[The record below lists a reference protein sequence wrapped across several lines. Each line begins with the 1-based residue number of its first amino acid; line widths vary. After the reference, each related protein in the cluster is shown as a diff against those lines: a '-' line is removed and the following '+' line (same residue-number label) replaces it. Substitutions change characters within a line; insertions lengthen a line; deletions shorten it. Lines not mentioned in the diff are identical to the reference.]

1 MDRPTL
7 KDVLGQIPYGIIVMG
22 GVSGSS
28 IYTMVATWVTQV
40 SFSPPLVAVALEEG
54 SKMKGLVESNGI
66 FSLNLLP
73 DGGTAIARDFLRF
86 SGVEGS
92 LVNGHRFTLAPGGT
106 PYLVEAIGSME
117 CRVSSTLKTG
127 DHTIVVGEIV
137 DVVFRG
143 GEGALTLRETGWK
156 YQR

>member
-1 MDRPTL
+1 MNRPAL
-7 KDVLGQIPYGIIVMG
+7 KEFLGQIPYGIYVMG

-54 SKMKGLVESNGI
+54 STMKGLVESNGV

-73 DGGTAIARDFLRF
+73 VGGTAIARDFLRF
-86 SGVEGS
+86 SGVDGS
-92 LVNGHRFTLAPGGT
+92 MVNGHPFTLAPGGT
-106 PYLVEAIGSME
+106 PYLVEAVGAIE
-117 CRVSSTLKTG
+117 CRVASTLKTG
-127 DHTIVVGEIV
+127 DHALVVGEIV
-137 DVVFRG
+137 DVVSRG
-143 GEGALTLRETGWK
+143 GEGTLTLRETGWK